1 MFFTLMLLLAR
12 LKMMGGALPVF
23 TKFDNPAA
31 VSPTPTKQL
40 TFSYLA
46 GINAWL
52 LLSPCDLCCDWTMN
66 TLPLVE
72 SILDARNIITL
83 LTFIILLAL
92 MYSACATDCKFRTQS
107 SLVILSLAMTIFP
120 FLPASN
126 LFFPVGFVVA
136 ERKYFCISIY
146 KIRNM

>member
-1 MFFTLMLLLAR
+1 
-12 LKMMGGALPVF
+12 MMGGSLPVF
-23 TKFDNPAA
+23 TRFDNPAA

-40 TFSYLA
+40 TFSYLI
-46 GINAWL
+46 GVNAWL

-72 SILDARNIITL
+72 SFLDPRNLITL
-83 LTFIILLAL
+83 LTFLIMLAL
-92 MYSACATDCKFRTQS
+92 IYSACATECKFRSHS
-107 SLVILSLAMTIFP
+107 SLVILSLVMTIFP

-136 ERKYFCISIY
+136 ERK
-146 KIRNM
+146 

>member
-1 MFFTLMLLLAR
+1 
-12 LKMMGGALPVF
+12 MMGGTLPVF

-31 VSPTPTKQL
+31 VAPTPTKQL
-40 TFSYLA
+40 TYSYLV
-46 GINAWL
+46 GVNAWL

-72 SILDARNIITL
+72 SFVDSRNMSTMLTL
-83 LTFIILLAL
+83 LIIMAL
-92 MYSACATDCKFRTQS
+92 IYSACATECKLRS
-107 SLVILSLAMTIFP
+107 HSALVILSLVMTILP

-136 ERKYFCISIY
+136 ERRCFYDLTQYNKDI
-146 KIRNM
+146 